1 MNASRRILGRGW
13 SNVLGHPHL
22 VRGLLWGAIALYVLT
37 FSMITV
43 LKHEA
48 FQTTAFDLGNMDQ
61 AVWNSLHGNL
71 LPFTNRGE
79 EGTRLAYHVDPI
91 LVLISPLYL
100 LYSDPKTLL
109 VFQTLVVA
117 LGALPLFWLAKEMF
131 GENLVALVFPLV
143 YLLFPALEAANLF
156 DFHPTTIAAPL
167 LLYAFYYLWKRKYPW
182 FFLFSFLVMACKEE
196 MPLLVIMMGLYAL
209 VVQRNWRVGL
219 TAISLGVAWFIIA
232 VYIIIPHY
240 NPKGESPYLAA
251 YGYLGRG
258 PFGILKGV
266 LTGPDLVISNLFT
279 KDRAL
284 YLWGLLAPVAFL
296 SLLAPQILLLSLPT
310 LGINLLSAKPAFYT
324 LERFHYAAPL
334 VSFVVLSAL
343 FGVYRLGEFLSLRLK
358 VRRHGPLYLL
368 SALVL
373 LSTLL
378 YHRGHGFTPLAAGF
392 QIPKVTLHH
401 RLAKEL
407 MALIPEGATV
417 SAQSRLNP
425 HLSQRPKIYM
435 FPKVKDADYIFFD
448 VSVGS
453 WPIHPNDQKAIFEA
467 LVEEEG
473 FGILASV
480 DGYLLLKRGLV
491 DTKELPDGFYD
502 FARVKEPQI
511 DYPMVVDFGGLLRFL
526 GFNLNQEEGTTSL
539 ALYWQ
544 PLLPLER
551 DYRIYPFFYDEEG
564 RIIEDTTLRP
574 MTTALWYPTSRWQE
588 GEVVEMK
595 TLPWD
600 VGDDFHIGLGVSEGE
615 NWQIIGD
622 RLLLEVVTSTLVA
635 SPFDGETALELLEVR
650 DGQPVTRRR
659 IFEIPQIAQPLRA
672 TLGDK
677 AMLLGYDLNRAR
689 LKPGG
694 TLNLTL
700 YWRAMAEM
708 EEDYTVFTHLMDKE
722 GRIWGQKDN
731 FPAGGTRPTS
741 GWLVGEIV
749 VDEYDIPVRGDTP
762 PGEYTIE
769 IGMYD
774 LISGERLAALD
785 AEGERLADDRVIL
798 TKVEVE
804 R

>member
-13 SNVLGHPHL
+13 SNVLGHPRL
-22 VRGLLWGAIALYVLT
+22 VRGLLWGAVALYVLT
-37 FSMITV
+37 FSIVTV

-61 AVWNSLHGNL
+61 AVWNSLRGRF
-71 LPFTNRGE
+71 LPFTNWGE

-91 LVLISPLYL
+91 LILISPLYL

-131 GENLVALVFPLV
+131 GESLVALVFPLV
-143 YLLFPALEAANLF
+143 YLLFPALEAANMF
-156 DFHPTTIAAPL
+156 DFHPTTMAAPL
-167 LLYAFYYLWKRKYPW
+167 LLYAFYFLWKRKYPW

-196 MPLLVIMMGLYAL
+196 MPLLVIMMGLYIL
-209 VVQRNWRVGL
+209 VVQRNWRVAL
-219 TAISLGVAWFIIA
+219 TTISLGVAWFVVA
-232 VYIIIPHY
+232 VYIVIPHY
-240 NPKGESPYLAA
+240 NPGGRSPYLAA
-251 YGYLGRG
+251 YGYLGQG
-258 PFGILKGV
+258 PLTMLRTMVMEPGVVLRNV
-266 LTGPDLVISNLFT
+266 LTREKLG
-279 KDRAL
+279 
-284 YLWGLLAPVAFL
+284 YLGNLLAPVAFF
-296 SLLAPQILLLSLPT
+296 SLLAPQVLLLFAPT
-310 LGINLLSAKPAFYT
+310 LAINLLSANPQFYT
-324 LERFHYAAPL
+324 LEKFHYAAPL
-334 VSFVVLSAL
+334 VPFVVLSAL
-343 FGVYRLGEFLSLRLK
+343 LGIDYLVAHLSPRLGMKRQTL
-358 VRRHGPLYLL
+358 LYLL

-378 YHRGHGFTPLAAGF
+378 YHRHHGFTPLASRFEVA
-392 QIPKVTLHH
+392 QVTPHH

-407 MALIPEGATV
+407 MALIPEGAIV

-435 FPKVKDADYIFFD
+435 FPKVEDADHLFFD
-448 VSVGS
+448 VSVDS
-453 WPIHPNDQKAIFEA
+453 WPIHPNDQKAMFEA

-480 DGYLLLKRGLV
+480 DGYILLERGLSEA
-491 DTKELPDGFYD
+491 KELSDGFYD

-511 DYPMVVDFGGLLRFL
+511 EYPMVVDFGGLLRFL
-526 GFNLNQEEGTTSL
+526 GFNLNRKEGMTSL

-574 MTTALWYPTSRWQE
+574 MTTALWYPTSGWKE
-588 GEVVEMK
+588 GEIVKME

-600 VGDDFHIGLGVSEGE
+600 VGDDFDVGLGVMGGE
-615 NWQIIGD
+615 DWRIVED
-622 RLLLEVVTSTLVA
+622 RLPLEVVTSTLVVSSFA
-635 SPFDGETALELLEVR
+635 EGTALKLLEVR
-650 DGQPVTRRR
+650 GEEPATPQRSFV
-659 IFEIPQIAQPLRA
+659 IPPISYPLQVSFA
-672 TLGDK
+672 GKIL
-677 AMLLGYDLNRAR
+677 LLGYDLSF
-689 LKPGG
+689 LSLTPGEA
-694 TLNLTL
+694 LHLTL
-700 YWRAMAEM
+700 YWQALSGM

-731 FPAGGTRPTS
+731 FPARGTRPTS

-749 VDEYDIPVRGDTP
+749 VDEYDIPVRGDAP

-769 IGMYD
+769 IGIYD
-774 LISGERLAALD
+774 LISGERLAAFD
-785 AEGERLADDRVIL
+785 AEGERLPDDTVIL

>member
-1 MNASRRILGRGW
+1 
-13 SNVLGHPHL
+13 
-22 VRGLLWGAIALYVLT
+22 
-37 FSMITV
+37 MITV

-61 AVWNSLHGNL
+61 AVWNSLHGRL
-71 LPFTNRGE
+71 LPFTNWGE

-109 VFQTLVVA
+109 VFQALVVA
-117 LGALPLFWLAKEMF
+117 LGALPLFWLAKEML
-131 GENLVALVFPLV
+131 GESLVALVFPLV
-143 YLLFPALEAANLF
+143 YLLFPALEAANMF
-156 DFHPTTIAAPL
+156 DFHPTTIAPPL

-182 FFLFSFLVMACKEE
+182 FFLFSFLIMTCKEE
-196 MPLLVIMMGLYAL
+196 MSLLVLMMGLYIL
-209 VVQRNWRVGL
+209 VVQRNWQVGL
-219 TAISLGVAWFIIA
+219 STVVLGLAWFIVA
-232 VYIIIPHY
+232 VYIVIPHY
-240 NPKGESPYLAA
+240 NPGGRSPYLAA
-251 YGYLGRG
+251 YGYLGQG
-258 PFGILKGV
+258 PLTMLRTMVMEPGVVLRNV
-266 LTGPDLVISNLFT
+266 LTREKLG
-279 KDRAL
+279 
-284 YLWGLLAPVAFL
+284 YLGNLLAPVAFL
-296 SLLAPQILLLSLPT
+296 SLLAPQVLLLFAPT
-310 LGINLLSAKPAFYT
+310 LAINLLSANPQFYT
-324 LERFHYAAPL
+324 LEKFHYAAPL
-334 VSFVVLSAL
+334 VPFVVLSAIL
-343 FGVYRLGEFLSLRLK
+343 GVDYLVVHLSPRLGMKRQTF
-358 VRRHGPLYLL
+358 LYLV

-373 LSTLL
+373 ISTLL

-435 FPKVKDADYIFFD
+435 FPKVEDADYIFFD

-473 FGILASV
+473 FSILASV

-526 GFNLNQEEGTTSL
+526 GFNLNQEEGMTNL

-622 RLLLEVVTSTLVA
+622 RLPLEVVTSTLVA

-749 VDEYDIPVRGDTP
+749 GDEYDIPVRGDTP

-774 LISGERLAALD
+774 LISGERLAVLD
-785 AEGERLADDRVIL
+785 AEGERWADDRIIL

>member
-1 MNASRRILGRGW
+1 
-13 SNVLGHPHL
+13 
-22 VRGLLWGAIALYVLT
+22 
-37 FSMITV
+37 MITV

-61 AVWNSLHGNL
+61 AVWNSLHGRL
-71 LPFTNRGE
+71 LPFTNWGE

-109 VFQTLVVA
+109 VFQALVVG
-117 LGALPLFWLAKEMF
+117 LGALPLFWLAKEML
-131 GENLVALVFPLV
+131 GESLVALVFPLV
-143 YLLFPALEAANLF
+143 YLLFPALEAANMF
-156 DFHPTTIAAPL
+156 DFHPTTIAPPL

-182 FFLFSFLVMACKEE
+182 FFLFSFLIMTCKEE
-196 MPLLVIMMGLYAL
+196 MSLLVLMMGLYIL
-209 VVQRNWRVGL
+209 VVQRNWQVGL
-219 TAISLGVAWFIIA
+219 STVVLGLAWFIVA
-232 VYIIIPHY
+232 VYIVIPHY
-240 NPKGESPYLAA
+240 NPGGRSPYLAA
-251 YGYLGRG
+251 YGYLGQG
-258 PFGILKGV
+258 PLTMLRTMVMEPGVVLRNV
-266 LTGPDLVISNLFT
+266 LTREKLG
-279 KDRAL
+279 
-284 YLWGLLAPVAFL
+284 YLGNLLAPVAFL
-296 SLLAPQILLLSLPT
+296 SLLAPQVLLLFAPT
-310 LGINLLSAKPAFYT
+310 LAINLLSANPQFYT
-324 LERFHYAAPL
+324 LEKFHYAAPL
-334 VSFVVLSAL
+334 VPFVVLSAIL
-343 FGVYRLGEFLSLRLK
+343 GVDYLVVHLSPRLGMKRQTF
-358 VRRHGPLYLL
+358 LYLV

-373 LSTLL
+373 ISTLL

-435 FPKVKDADYIFFD
+435 FPKVEDADYIFFD

-473 FGILASV
+473 FSILASV

-526 GFNLNQEEGTTSL
+526 GFNLNQEEGMTNL

-622 RLLLEVVTSTLVA
+622 RLPLEVVTSTLVA

-731 FPAGGTRPTS
+731 FPARPRC
-741 GWLVGEIV
+741 
-749 VDEYDIPVRGDTP
+749 RGRAM
-762 PGEYTIE
+762 G
-769 IGMYD
+769 
-774 LISGERLAALD
+774 R
-785 AEGERLADDRVIL
+785 
-798 TKVEVE
+798 
-804 R
+804 